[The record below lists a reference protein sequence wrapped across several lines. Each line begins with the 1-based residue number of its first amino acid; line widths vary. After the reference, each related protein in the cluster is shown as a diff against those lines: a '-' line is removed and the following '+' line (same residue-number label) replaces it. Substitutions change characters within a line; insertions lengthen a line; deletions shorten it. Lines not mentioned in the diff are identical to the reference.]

1 MIKNYF
7 KTAFRNLLRNK
18 AFSFIN
24 IIGLS
29 IGISAALVI
38 FLIVQYDFSFDKQH
52 RNGDSIYRVVSV
64 FNFSGQEYKNSGVQ
78 FPMARSFQKEATGLS
93 LIVPITL
100 WTENQKLEIPAEAGT
115 PRSVFK
121 EPAPVFVDESYFKM
135 IKYQWIAGNA
145 STSLQDPYQVV
156 LTEKAA
162 QTYFPKLSALQIIGK
177 QIIFDDSVKTT
188 VSGVV
193 KNLEG
198 NTDFTF
204 KIFIARVTQEKT
216 SLKPEGWNEWNN
228 TNGHS
233 QLFVQLAP
241 GTTTDRVEKQA
252 RSFLAKNEKKEAGD
266 KTTQNFL
273 LQPLQDIHFNADFGN
288 FDNRTAHKPTLYGL
302 IAVAIF
308 LLLLGCINFINLTTA
323 QASQRAKEIGI
334 RKTMGSSR
342 KQLVFQFLSE
352 TFFLALLST
361 ILSIGL
367 TPLLLK
373 IFSDF
378 IPPELHF
385 NLAQQP
391 LMMAFLAILLVVV
404 TLLSGFYPAW
414 ILSAFKPVT
423 VLKNQSSFTTGQSR
437 KAWIRKSL
445 TISQFMIAQVFILA
459 TLVVGKQI
467 QYTLNKDLG
476 FKKDAIV
483 YFRVNYRDTVKT
495 HKTIMAQ
502 QLEAIPEVAMV
513 SLSNGT
519 PSFNSS
525 WSSTISYK
533 DGKNEVSTDVEM
545 KFADSNYVKQF
556 QLKLVAGNNLES
568 SDTTKQFLINET
580 YARILGFKSPADA
593 VGKTINWSRKE
604 IPITGVLADF
614 HYQSLH
620 EKIRPLALGS
630 WKGQQRVFAITL
642 QPKNADGSNWKAG
655 LAKIQKVW
663 KGIYPEDDFEYEF
676 LDANIAKYYEAEQHI
691 SSLLKWST
699 GLAIF
704 ISCLG
709 LLGLVMY
716 TTNLRTKE
724 IGVRK
729 VLGASVSNIVSI
741 LSKDFL
747 LLVFAAFI
755 IATPVAWW
763 AMHKWLENFA
773 YRATLSFWM
782 FIGAGLLSVLVALLT
797 ISFQTFKAASANPVK
812 SLRTE

>member
-1 MIKNYF
+1 
-7 KTAFRNLLRNK
+7 
-18 AFSFIN
+18 
-24 IIGLS
+24 
-29 IGISAALVI
+29 
-38 FLIVQYDFSFDKQH
+38 
-52 RNGDSIYRVVSV
+52 
-64 FNFSGQEYKNSGVQ
+64 
-78 FPMARSFQKEATGLS
+78 
-93 LIVPITL
+93 
-100 WTENQKLEIPAEAGT
+100 
-115 PRSVFK
+115 
-121 EPAPVFVDESYFKM
+121 
-135 IKYQWIAGNA
+135 
-145 STSLQDPYQVV
+145 
-156 LTEKAA
+156 
-162 QTYFPKLSALQIIGK
+162 
-177 QIIFDDSVKTT
+177 
-188 VSGVV
+188 
-193 KNLEG
+193 
-198 NTDFTF
+198 
-204 KIFIARVTQEKT
+204 
-216 SLKPEGWNEWNN
+216 
-228 TNGHS
+228 
-233 QLFVQLAP
+233 
-241 GTTTDRVEKQA
+241 
-252 RSFLAKNEKKEAGD
+252 
-266 KTTQNFL
+266 
-273 LQPLQDIHFNADFGN
+273 
-288 FDNRTAHKPTLYGL
+288 
-302 IAVAIF
+302 
-308 LLLLGCINFINLTTA
+308 
-323 QASQRAKEIGI
+323 
-334 RKTMGSSR
+334 
-342 KQLVFQFLSE
+342 
-352 TFFLALLST
+352 
-361 ILSIGL
+361 
-367 TPLLLK
+367 
-373 IFSDF
+373 
-378 IPPELHF
+378 
-385 NLAQQP
+385 
-391 LMMAFLAILLVVV
+391 
-404 TLLSGFYPAW
+404 
-414 ILSAFKPVT
+414 
-423 VLKNQSSFTTGQSR
+423 
-437 KAWIRKSL
+437 
-445 TISQFMIAQVFILA
+445 
-459 TLVVGKQI
+459 
-467 QYTLNKDLG
+467 
-476 FKKDAIV
+476 
-483 YFRVNYRDTVKT
+483 
-495 HKTIMAQ
+495 
-502 QLEAIPEVAMV
+502 
-513 SLSNGT
+513 
-519 PSFNSS
+519 
-525 WSSTISYK
+525 
-533 DGKNEVSTDVEM
+533 M